1 MQNTIFLKTNI
12 FDLDWNRHVTS
23 RTYEKFSLEG
33 RHSLLN
39 EIGYPIQKCIEEKLL
54 LIPEFTQVRFLAQQF
69 AGANLKVQT
78 QVASNQEGKI
88 LWTHKIFGKDEA
100 LACEL
105 TNITRISSQDTT
117 CFFMGGKIQ
126 FFRLP
131 LSGEKVK
138 RINCER

>member
-69 AGANLKVQT
+69 AGASLKVQT
-78 QVASNQEGKI
+78 HAQAIRKEKFYGLIKFLEKMNI
-88 LWTHKIFGKDEA
+88 L
-100 LACEL
+100 LV
-105 TNITRISSQDTT
+105 S
-117 CFFMGGKIQ
+117 
-126 FFRLP
+126 
-131 LSGEKVK
+131 
-138 RINCER
+138 